1 MDGMRRIMCY
11 FEGIHQRQNTSTN
24 ELQTNQ
30 VIKCI
35 NTASPNKVEI
45 FEGSNYY
52 IRKER
57 FESILRRH
65 GEKKD
70 WKKIITEILVELYG
84 NNLQFYSAK
93 GCKGSL
99 GVYWRLSDAIKD
111 LIKIKLAIPITSK
124 MFSKH
129 INNVCCNRKLKYKG
143 ASPSTSRSSTKRS
156 MTTSNNSNKLSKRPK
171 KLEFFQ
177 PNHTSTPF
185 DETISSELPRAKD
198 FFAQSP
204 ASKSSDYSTQS
215 PLHDHQVNSPSP
227 SRIESPGYR
236 PQPPPTTPSS
246 YSTQP
251 PSSETP
257 VYRPQ
262 PPPTTPSN
270 YSTQPPSSENPGYR
284 PQPPPTTTL
293 SYSSVPARIEH
304 QSYFS
309 QPLGTAAPNYSPISS
324 SVNTIPVYCTQS
336 PNDLPPVNWP
346 AARGNVYW
354 QNYSD
359 NTPNQHPHSHQNQD
373 ESFNASN
380 IFSTFEY
387 L

>member
-1 MDGMRRIMCY
+1 
-11 FEGIHQRQNTSTN
+11 
-24 ELQTNQ
+24 
-30 VIKCI
+30 
-35 NTASPNKVEI
+35 
-45 FEGSNYY
+45 
-52 IRKER
+52 
-57 FESILRRH
+57 
-65 GEKKD
+65 
-70 WKKIITEILVELYG
+70 
-84 NNLQFYSAK
+84 
-93 GCKGSL
+93 
-99 GVYWRLSDAIKD
+99 
-111 LIKIKLAIPITSK
+111 

-185 DETISSELPRAKD
+185 DETISSELPGAKD

-236 PQPPPTTPSS
+236 PQPPPTTT
-246 YSTQP
+246 ST
-251 PSSETP
+251 
-257 VYRPQ
+257 YF
-262 PPPTTPSN
+262 
-270 YSTQPPSSENPGYR
+270 TQPPSSENPGYR
-284 PQPPPTTTL
+284 PQPPSTTTL

-309 QPLGTAAPNYSPISS
+309 QPLGTAALNYSPISS

-359 NTPNQHPHSHQNQD
+359 NTPNQHPHSYQNQD
-373 ESFNASN
+373 ESSNASN

>member
-11 FEGIHQRQNTSTN
+11 FEGIHHRQNTSTN

-30 VIKCI
+30 AIKCI
-35 NTASPNKVEI
+35 NTAGLNKVEI
-45 FEGSNYY
+45 FEGSNCY

-143 ASPSTSRSSTKRS
+143 ASTSTSRSSTKRS
-156 MTTSNNSNKLSKRPK
+156 MATSNDSNKLSKRPK

-185 DETISSELPRAKD
+185 DETISSELPGAKD

-215 PLHDHQVNSPSP
+215 PLHDHQVNIQ

-236 PQPPPTTPSS
+236 PQPPPTTT
-246 YSTQP
+246 ST
-251 PSSETP
+251 
-257 VYRPQ
+257 
-262 PPPTTPSN
+262 

-284 PQPPPTTTL
+284 PQPPPTTTSTYSTQPPSSENPGYRPQPPPTATL
-293 SYSSVPARIEH
+293 SYSSVPARVEH

-309 QPLGTAAPNYSPISS
+309 QPLGTAAPNYSPISP
-324 SVNTIPVYCTQS
+324 SVNTISGYCTQS
-336 PNDLPPVNWP
+336 PNDLPPVNWIEP
-346 AARGNVYW
+346 AARENVY
-354 QNYSD
+354 
-359 NTPNQHPHSHQNQD
+359 
-373 ESFNASN
+373 
-380 IFSTFEY
+380 
-387 L
+387 